1 MWSGLKDKA
10 SFRSQTAYQ
19 NNGFSLPFCPLRLGR
34 GLKFFKNQ
42 PLEKSGEK
50 SMNSISNINFT
61 SPSAVPPPDGTVS
74 SQAQSAAASFT
85 AILNQL
91 TQHQH
96 SHSSSGGGSAGGAS
110 QAQDQTSELEQEYIF
125 LSSMVDQS
133 RQAMTTQQPLPGQ
146 TSTPAGQAY
155 FYWLSQLSA
164 LQVQNESQGL

>member
-1 MWSGLKDKA
+1 MNPI
-10 SFRSQTAYQ
+10 
-19 NNGFSLPFCPLRLGR
+19 NNI
-34 GLKFFKNQ
+34 
-42 PLEKSGEK
+42 
-50 SMNSISNINFT
+50 NSITPAAVPQPNG
-61 SPSAVPPPDGTVS
+61 SPST
-74 SQAQSAAASFT
+74 QAQSAAASFT

-96 SHSSSGGGSAGGAS
+96 SHSSSGGGSGGGGS
-110 QAQDQTSELEQEYIF
+110 QAQDETSELEQEYIF

-155 FYWLSQLSA
+155 FYWLSQLTS